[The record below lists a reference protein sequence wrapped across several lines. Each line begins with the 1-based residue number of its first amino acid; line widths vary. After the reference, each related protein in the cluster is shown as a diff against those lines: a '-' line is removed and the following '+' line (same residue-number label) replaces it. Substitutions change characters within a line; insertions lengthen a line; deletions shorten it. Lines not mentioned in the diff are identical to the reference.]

1 MKTDQKAEA
10 DDRRSSP
17 RMENMTVEE
26 REAYE
31 EERSKIITRVGFLSI
46 ALNILFA
53 IIKFII
59 GSMSHSVAII
69 TDAVNNATDSVSSA
83 ITVLGVKLAGHRP
96 TKNHP
101 LGFGEIEYLS
111 TLTIGGIILITGYE
125 FLKTSISR
133 IQHPELTHVTTL
145 EIIIILGTILMKI
158 VIGRID
164 KKYGRKYNSGSL
176 NASGSDAYND
186 CFASALTILAALA
199 AMIWKIDIDGWVGLI
214 ISLIIIWT
222 GIDSLREA
230 TDSILGT
237 RPNEEITQ
245 KVKKIVMSYPPI
257 GKAYNLVLYNFGPT
271 SVRGTMDVEIPYDV
285 TMEKAFIAMNNAE
298 RAVFDDLGI
307 DLTLGAH
314 AVNYLKPE
322 YNGMFEEI
330 RQKILS
336 VQDVEAIYGFNY
348 EEPSD
353 TIDFNV
359 IVSFDNRGEE
369 EIRKDIVSCIHEVR
383 ESATV
388 HGAIYLNDMT
398 EIQDKKGNEAKTSA
412 FVSTETHA

>member
-1 MKTDQKAEA
+1 MKTDQKSEAE
-10 DDRRSSP
+10 DSRGGLRT
-17 RMENMTVEE
+17 EKMTVQE

-31 EERSKIITRVGFLSI
+31 EERSRIITRVGTLSI
-46 ALNILFA
+46 CLNILFA
-53 IIKFII
+53 VIKFII
-59 GSMSHSVAII
+59 GTLSHSVAII

-83 ITVLGVKLAGHRP
+83 ITVLGIKLAGHRP

-101 LGFGEIEYLS
+101 LGFGEVEYLS

-125 FLKTSISR
+125 FLRTSISR
-133 IQHPELTHVTTL
+133 IMHPELTHVTAL
-145 EIIIILGTILMKI
+145 EIVIILGTILMKI
-158 VIGRID
+158 LIGRLD
-164 KKYGRKYNSGSL
+164 KKYGREYDSGSL
-176 NASGSDAYND
+176 IASGSDAYND

-222 GIDSLREA
+222 GIESLREA
-230 TDSILGT
+230 TNSILGT
-237 RPNEEITQ
+237 RPNEEVCK
-245 KVKKIVMSYPPI
+245 KVMKIVMSYPPI

-298 RAVFDDLGI
+298 RAVFDELGI
-307 DLTLGAH
+307 ELTLGAH

-322 YNGMFEEI
+322 YNELFEKIKE
-330 RQKILS
+330 KILS
-336 VQDVEAIYGFNY
+336 VEDVEAIYGFNY
-348 EEPSD
+348 EEQDD

-369 EIRKDIVSCIHEVR
+369 LIRKDIVSGIHEVR
-383 ESATV
+383 ESVTV
-388 HGAIYLNDMT
+388 HGSIYLNDMT
-398 EIQDKKGNEAKTSA
+398 EIQDQKNTKTP
-412 FVSTETHA
+412 